1 MKCNKYFATIIA
13 MITVLIFFSLQGMS
27 VIVFELSGAAARFIP
42 ALIVWALAAVGFV
55 ILKIFKL
62 PLADVGFAKPQKGTL
77 KRLWFLIPL
86 IVLGLLALIGGVD
99 LSQGIVYILACMLY
113 ASAIAVSEELY
124 FRGIICNVWKSGGYK
139 KAALISA
146 ALFGACHA
154 LQAMANPDP
163 IQTILAVCFAF
174 FYGIAFAQIY
184 LLTKSV
190 LPGIIIHALHD
201 LCSFIGNDLTSE
213 VNLALG
219 VVQTAIMLAFI
230 TAAYFR
236 IKELLTN
243 SNKGEGT

>member
-1 MKCNKYFATIIA
+1 M
-13 MITVLIFFSLQGMS
+13 LIFFSLQGMS
-27 VIVFELSGAAARFIP
+27 VIIFELSGAAARFIP

-62 PLADVGFAKPQKGTL
+62 PLAEVGFAKPQKGTL

-219 VVQTAIMLAFI
+219 VVQTVIMLAFI